1 MSLYGNSGGVVFS
14 ANTVVGPLRCDANVP
29 APQQGGTTVEGPR
42 SGQCR
47 QP

>member
-1 MSLYGNSGGVVFS
+1 MSLYGNTGGVVFP
-14 ANTVVGPLRCDANVP
+14 AGTVFGPLRWDADVP

-47 QP
+47 